1 MLLLVSLSPC
11 EISITF
17 MVGALLL
24 AYYIP
29 FLKLLSIA
37 LLTIILF
44 STLGVVYEIKNL
56 SLLSFFTY
64 LLQSRLLLW
73 ISILLQY
80 NIEDVKYAE
89 DALELFVL
97 DETNLSQRVSMS
109 MSMLEM
115 FWTIRLSIVSLIIL
129 KINIYVTSLISTTM

>member
-11 EISITF
+11 EISMTF

-29 FLKLLSIA
+29 FLKLLSIV

>member
-56 SLLSFFTY
+56 SLLSFFY
-64 LLQSRLLLW
+64 LFTP
-73 ISILLQY
+73 
-80 NIEDVKYAE
+80 E
-89 DALELFVL
+89 
-97 DETNLSQRVSMS
+97 
-109 MSMLEM
+109 
-115 FWTIRLSIVSLIIL
+115 
-129 KINIYVTSLISTTM
+129 

>member
-11 EISITF
+11 EISMTF

-24 AYYIP
+24 VYYIP

-73 ISILLQY
+73 ISILL
-80 NIEDVKYAE
+80 
-89 DALELFVL
+89 
-97 DETNLSQRVSMS
+97 
-109 MSMLEM
+109 
-115 FWTIRLSIVSLIIL
+115 
-129 KINIYVTSLISTTM
+129 

>member
-11 EISITF
+11 EISMTF

-24 AYYIP
+24 VYYIP

-80 NIEDVKYAE
+80 NIEDIKYAE